1 MDAAIG
7 TSGSTA
13 RKRLCSTRASVRSS
27 YTRSNIKAIFSF
39 GESNS
44 SAHGYLVNAD
54 HFDAVA
60 PIALYRTRLTR
71 RGFNQPELMAKSDAA
86 RINVPVSDKLEV
98 VCRTTDQVELSAD
111 TRRSNV
117 AGAYAS

>member
-1 MDAAIG
+1 MEKVIALLMV
-7 TSGSTA
+7 S
-13 RKRLCSTRASVRSS
+13 
-27 YTRSNIKAIFSF
+27 
-39 GESNS
+39 
-44 SAHGYLVNAD
+44 LVNAD

-60 PIALYRTRLTR
+60 PIALYRTRLTG
-71 RGFNQPELMAKSDAA
+71 RGFNQAELMAKSDAA

-117 AGAYAS
+117 AGTYASRGPVAGRILLVDDVFTTGATLSECATVLKKAGGCS